1 MIPVEQRETQ
11 FGTVTIFRRKLTGAM
26 VYDHAGS
33 YQSEADQTGISL
45 ASYVHAL
52 YDFLLQEDARNI
64 LMIGCGGGT
73 LATMLALDGRKI
85 TVVDI
90 NADCFDLARRYFRLP
105 LAVVCHVADGRD
117 HILANLARYD
127 AIVMD
132 AFLGNH
138 IPAHLRT
145 LAFLRLVSMRLERRG
160 MLLVNVHAD
169 HDGDPTPDE
178 FAQAAANVW
187 PGVRLLDSP
196 GFYNRN
202 AIVAAGTV
210 QNLQLPQLRVP
221 PTECANEIGYELST
235 MRFRQWRAT

>member
-52 YDFLLQEDARNI
+52 YDLLLQEDARNV

-73 LATMLALDGRKI
+73 LATMLALDGRRV
-85 TVVDI
+85 TVVDV

-105 LAVVCHVADGRD
+105 QVVVCHTADGRD
-117 HILANLARYD
+117 YILSNPGRYD

-132 AFLGNH
+132 AFLGDH

-160 MLLVNVHAD
+160 MLLVNVHAQ
-169 HDGDPTPDE
+169 HDGDPTPDQL
-178 FAQAAANVW
+178 AQAAASVW
-187 PGVRLLDSP
+187 PAVCLLDSP
-196 GFYNRN
+196 GYYNRN
-202 AIVAAGTV
+202 AIVAAGNV
-210 QNLQLPQLRVP
+210 QDLRLPQLRMSP
-221 PTECANEIGYELST
+221 AECANEIAVELGT